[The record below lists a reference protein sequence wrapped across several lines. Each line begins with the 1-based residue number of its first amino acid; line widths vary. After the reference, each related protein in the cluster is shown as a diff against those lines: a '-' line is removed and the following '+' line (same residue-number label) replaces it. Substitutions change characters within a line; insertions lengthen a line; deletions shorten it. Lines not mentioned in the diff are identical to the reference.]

1 MSKTYRDKKVEHV
14 QGLRRS
20 GASGFH
26 SKRGYD
32 RKKETKDLQFY
43 KNNARIKTNE

>member
-1 MSKTYRDKKVEHV
+1 MSYQEKKVRHV
-14 QGLRRS
+14 QEIRRS

-32 RKKETKDLQFY
+32 RNKDRKELINFRKGGKVKKYE
-43 KNNARIKTNE
+43 

>member
-1 MSKTYRDKKVEHV
+1 MSYQEKKVRHV
-14 QGLRRS
+14 QEIRRS

-32 RKKETKDLQFY
+32 RNKDRKDLLNY
-43 KNNARIKTNE
+43 KKGGKVKKYE